1 MPRNNIRIRVL
12 LLALV
17 AVLPAAIPRLEF
29 ASSGKLKIV
38 ATVFPLAEFARTII
52 GDRGEVSQI
61 LPPGADVHTWLPRV
75 SDIRKIETADL
86 LISVGQGLEPWL
98 ESLLKGAKSAHLVR
112 IQASEGLALIRG
124 GAEAPTG
131 REHDHDHG
139 EFDPHVW
146 LDFAQDESIVD
157 SITRAVTR
165 LDPDGGVVYEGNGS
179 DLRTRL
185 RSLDAA
191 YRAAL
196 RNCRGR
202 KILIG
207 GHAAFSYLARR
218 YGLTQV
224 ALYGASPDAAP
235 TPRETAAAIDQ
246 AKTEGLKT
254 VFFEPGVGDKMARL
268 IAAEIGAD
276 VRILQPGH
284 NLSPEQAVRRT
295 SFFQLM
301 EENLENL
308 KHGLGCR

>member
-1 MPRNNIRIRVL
+1 
-12 LLALV
+12 
-17 AVLPAAIPRLEF
+17 
-29 ASSGKLKIV
+29 
-38 ATVFPLAEFARTII
+38 
-52 GDRGEVSQI
+52 VSQI

-86 LISVGQGLEPWL
+86 LISVGLGLEPWL
-98 ESLLKGAKSAHLVR
+98 ESLLKGAKIAHLVR
-112 IQASEGLALIRG
+112 IQASEGLVLIRT
-124 GAEAPTG
+124 AEEMPIDAN
-131 REHDHDHG
+131 HDHDRG
-139 EFDPHVW
+139 EFDPHIW
-146 LDFAQDESIVD
+146 LDFSQDESIVD
-157 SITRAVTR
+157 SIVRTMTR
-165 LDPDGGVVYEGNGS
+165 LDPDGAGIFEGNAKALRNR
-179 DLRTRL
+179 LRT
-185 RSLDAA
+185 LDAA
-191 YRAAL
+191 YRTAFQ
-196 RNCRGR
+196 NCRGR

-218 YGLTQV
+218 YGLTQI

-235 TPRETAAAIDQ
+235 TPRETAAAIDR
-246 AKTEGLKT
+246 AKTESLRT

-284 NLSPEQAVRRT
+284 NLSPDQTARRT

>member
-1 MPRNNIRIRVL
+1 MPRKNIRTRVL
-12 LLALV
+12 VLAF
-17 AVLPAAIPRLEF
+17 AAILPAAIPRSGF
-29 ASSGKLKIV
+29 ASPGKLKV
-38 ATVFPLAEFARTII
+38 VTTVFPLAEFARTII

-75 SDIRKIETADL
+75 SDIRKIESADL
-86 LISVGQGLEPWL
+86 LISIGQGLEPWL

-112 IQASEGLALIRG
+112 IQASEGLTLISG
-124 GAEAPTG
+124 GGEAPAG
-131 REHDHDHG
+131 GKHDHG
-139 EFDPHVW
+139 HGGFDPHVW

-157 SITRAVTR
+157 SIAQAMTR
-165 LDPDGGVVYEGNGS
+165 LDPDAAGVFEGNAR
-179 DLRTRL
+179 DLRNRL
-185 RSLDAA
+185 RTLDAA

-196 RNCRGR
+196 QNCRGR

-224 ALYGASPDAAP
+224 ALYGASPDSAP
-235 TPRETAAAIDQ
+235 TPRETAAAIDR
-246 AKTEGLKT
+246 AKAEGLKT

-284 NLSPEQAVRRT
+284 NLSPEQTARRS

>member
-1 MPRNNIRIRVL
+1 MPRQNIRSRVL
-12 LLALV
+12 VLAL
-17 AVLPAAIPRLEF
+17 AAILPALIPNPGH
-29 ASSGKLKIV
+29 ASAVKLRV
-38 ATVFPLAEFARTII
+38 VTTVFPLAEFARTII

-98 ESLLKGAKSAHLVR
+98 ESLLKGAKTAHLLR
-112 IQASEGLALIRG
+112 IQASEGLSLIRTEEEAPG
-124 GAEAPTG
+124 GAD
-131 REHDHDHG
+131 HDHDHG

-146 LDFAQDESIVD
+146 LDFFQDELIVD
-157 SITRAVTR
+157 SIARTMTR
-165 LDPDGGVVYEGNGS
+165 LDPAGS
-179 DLRTRL
+179 GIFEENAKALRNRL
-185 RSLDAA
+185 RALDEA
-191 YRAAL
+191 YRTTL

-218 YGLTQV
+218 YGLTQI

-235 TPRETAAAIDQ
+235 TPRETAAAIDRAQ
-246 AKTEGLKT
+246 TESLIT

-284 NLSPEQAVRRT
+284 NLSPEQTARRT
-295 SFFQLM
+295 SFFKLM